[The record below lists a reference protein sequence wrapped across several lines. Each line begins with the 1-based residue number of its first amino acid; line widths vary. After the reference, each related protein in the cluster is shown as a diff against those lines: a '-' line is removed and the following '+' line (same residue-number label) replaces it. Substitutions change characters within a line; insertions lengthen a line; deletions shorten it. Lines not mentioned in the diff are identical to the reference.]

1 MKNTV
6 DLVHKKSSENEGAF
20 YNQEHLT
27 EKPINKL
34 QDLYDIALEQN
45 VDQKVH
51 QLN

>member
-1 MKNTV
+1 MTFC
-6 DLVHKKSSENEGAF
+6 SGNEGAF
-20 YNQEHLT
+20 YNEEHLT

-45 VDQKVH
+45 ADQKVH